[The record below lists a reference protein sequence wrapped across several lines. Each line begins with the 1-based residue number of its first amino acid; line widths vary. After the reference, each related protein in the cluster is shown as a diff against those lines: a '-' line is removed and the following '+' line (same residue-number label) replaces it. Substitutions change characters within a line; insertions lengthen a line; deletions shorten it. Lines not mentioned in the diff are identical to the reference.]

1 MTPAK
6 LQLAQAALRDPRT
19 KVSELCKQLKIT
31 RQTLYRHLSPE
42 GELRE
47 AGRMAAK
54 RSSS

>member
-47 AGRMAAK
+47 AGRKATGKAL
-54 RSSS
+54 